1 MASAY
6 SVNSTPPISAASTPV
21 VPSFAPGVT
30 ALVGSGA
37 RATSRA
43 ANRKRSIQ
51 KSEISEPTLIST
63 TSVIDTVNLPEG
75 ASLRNGMGDVTPPVP
90 SINPMRRRFG
100 FGRVSVD
107 VEPPRPAFPT
117 GDLSHLADESDKHYQ
132 PRHKLRK
139 SSSEGAKIGMRLRAQ
154 QEAKAM
160 QSTPSLA
167 SHNQYPPSHVAEG
180 AMF

>member
-1 MASAY
+1 MD
-6 SVNSTPPISAASTPV
+6 N
-21 VPSFAPGVT
+21 
-30 ALVGSGA
+30 
-37 RATSRA
+37 
-43 ANRKRSIQ
+43 
-51 KSEISEPTLIST
+51 
-63 TSVIDTVNLPEG
+63 
-75 ASLRNGMGDVTPPVP
+75 VTPPVP

-100 FGRVSVD
+100 FGRVSID
-107 VEPPRPAFPT
+107 VEAPKPPFAT
-117 GDLSHLADESDKHYQ
+117 GDLSHSADESEKPYK

-167 SHNQYPPSHVAEG
+167 SHNNYSSAHVVEG

>member
-1 MASAY
+1 M
-6 SVNSTPPISAASTPV
+6 
-21 VPSFAPGVT
+21 
-30 ALVGSGA
+30 GSGV
-37 RATSRA
+37 RSTTRA
-43 ANRKRSIQ
+43 ANRKKSIH

-63 TSVIDTVNLPEG
+63 TSVIDTIDLPQG
-75 ASLRNGMGDVTPPVP
+75 ASLRNGMDDVTPPIP

-100 FGRVSVD
+100 FGRVSVEA
-107 VEPPRPAFPT
+107 EPPRPPFAT
-117 GDLSHLADESDKHYQ
+117 GDLSHSADESEKHYK

-154 QEAKAM
+154 QEAMAM

-167 SHNQYPPSHVAEG
+167 GHNHYSPAHAVEG

>member
-1 MASAY
+1 MASPF
-6 SVNSTPPISAASTPV
+6 SINSTPPISGSSTPV
-21 VPSFAPGVT
+21 ASSFANAP
-30 ALVGSGA
+30 VGSGV
-37 RATSRA
+37 RA
-43 ANRKRSIQ
+43 ATRGSNRKRSIQ

-63 TSVIDTVNLPEG
+63 TSVIDTVDLPEG
-75 ASLRNGMGDVTPPVP
+75 ASLRNGMDDISLSVP
-90 SINPMRRRFG
+90 LINPMRRRFG
-100 FGRVSVD
+100 FGRVSGD
-107 VEPPRPAFPT
+107 VEPPRPPFAT
-117 GDLSHLADESDKHYQ
+117 GDLSHSADESEKPFK

-167 SHNQYPPSHVAEG
+167 VHNHYSPAHAVEG